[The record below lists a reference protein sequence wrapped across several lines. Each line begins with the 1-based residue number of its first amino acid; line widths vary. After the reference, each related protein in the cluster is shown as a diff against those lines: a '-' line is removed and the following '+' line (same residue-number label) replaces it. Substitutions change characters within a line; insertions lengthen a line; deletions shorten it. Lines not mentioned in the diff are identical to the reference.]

1 MEQLQK
7 PWFSMVDDGSHCAST
22 PLFNVDHH
30 PMATPNPIPDQEPER
45 IAALIQAL
53 QEDRRWLLRHLD
65 EGHWS
70 AFRLDLAALERE
82 LGQLLEFCEARTE
95 SV

>member
-1 MEQLQK
+1 
-7 PWFSMVDDGSHCAST
+7 
-22 PLFNVDHH
+22 
-30 PMATPNPIPDQEPER
+30 MATNSTMSDQEPGHLS
-45 IAALIQAL
+45 ALIQAL

-82 LGQLLEFCEARTE
+82 LGQLLEFCEAQAE
-95 SV
+95 SS

>member
-1 MEQLQK
+1 
-7 PWFSMVDDGSHCAST
+7 MVDGGSHCASI
-22 PLFNVDHH
+22 PLFNLDCH
-30 PMATPNPIPDQEPER
+30 PMANTTTMPDQE
-45 IAALIQAL
+45 AGQLSALIQAL

-82 LGQLLEFCEARTE
+82 LGQLLEFCEARME
-95 SV
+95 SS